1 MKDVVETA
9 ATGDH
14 AAPAKL
20 AVRGHSAS
28 GADYDHAKVCA
39 IVQPDTPCVCGGR
52 TECGG
57 RGRVNGC
64 CCRAQAEVT
73 AQYEA
78 RIAAYERMR
87 VEFERR
93 IAEQQER
100 ADLEKRQSVVRG
112 TDSF

>member
-1 MKDVVETA
+1 M
-9 ATGDH
+9 
-14 AAPAKL
+14 
-20 AVRGHSAS
+20 
-28 GADYDHAKVCA
+28 
-39 IVQPDTPCVCGGR
+39 
-52 TECGG
+52 
-57 RGRVNGC
+57 NGC

-112 TDSF
+112 TDSL